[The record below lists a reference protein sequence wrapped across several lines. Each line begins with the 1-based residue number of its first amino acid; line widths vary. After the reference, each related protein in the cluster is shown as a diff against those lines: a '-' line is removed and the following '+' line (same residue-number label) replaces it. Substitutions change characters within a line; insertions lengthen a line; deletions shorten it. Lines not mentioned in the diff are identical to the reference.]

1 MTQSSE
7 SVRDVSVTPLPRP
20 AASAGRGRQPVRR
33 RRGFAG
39 VLFTLPAVLAVAAIV
54 GYPMVYS
61 LNLSLRSFDLL
72 RPDSPET
79 YVGLANYRE
88 LLDSSEFVNALFLT
102 VAFVVT
108 TLVLE
113 IVVGLAIALLINQD
127 MKGMS
132 VFRLI
137 VALPLMMAP
146 SVAGLQFR
154 FLFADNYGAID
165 AVLQSIGV
173 TAPRWF
179 VDATAA
185 RIAILLSNLWLATP
199 FVVLVFLAAMSNLPK
214 DPFEAARID
223 GAGSFHILRYILLP
237 MLRPALLI
245 IVVIRMADAFR
256 MFDLVY
262 NLTGGGPGRSTDVLT
277 NFIYRQTFVRADFAG
292 GAAAS
297 FVLVILVAV
306 LSFAAFR
313 LLRPKEVR

>member
-1 MTQSSE
+1 M
-7 SVRDVSVTPLPRP
+7 PRSAAP
-20 AASAGRGRQPVRR
+20 ADRGRPAGRGRRAAARR
-33 RRGFAG
+33 RHATG
-39 VLFTLPAVLAVAAIV
+39 VLFTLPALLAVAAIV

-61 LNLSLRSFDLL
+61 LNLSFRSFDLL
-72 RPDSPET
+72 RPDSQEG
-79 YVGLANYRE
+79 YVGLENYRE
-88 LLDSSEFVNALFLT
+88 LADSSEFVNALFLT

-113 IVVGLAIALLINQD
+113 IVVGLAIALLINQNLR
-127 MKGMS
+127 GMS

-137 VALPLMMAP
+137 VTLPLMMAP

-154 FLFADNYGAID
+154 FLFADDYGAID
-165 AVLQSIGV
+165 AILQRVGV
-173 TAPRWF
+173 TAPLWF
-179 VDATAA
+179 VDANFA

-223 GAGSFHILRYILLP
+223 GAGSFQILRYILLP

-245 IVVIRMADAFR
+245 IIVIRMADAFR

-297 FVLVILVAV
+297 FVLVVLVAV
-306 LSFAAFR
+306 LSFVAFR
-313 LLRPKEVR
+313 LLRTREDS